1 MPSHPIDYQIQS
13 NVFSTPELVALFDEQ
28 ARFARWLC
36 IEAALARAQAD
47 LGVIPQAAA
56 EMICS
61 KALLSQI
68 DLEQLTEEYK
78 TSRNSLMPLVKT
90 LKKACGKNHGEFV
103 HFGITTQDVLDTG
116 QILELK
122 AFFQILYRDLRR
134 LEEICLDLTLRHKAT
149 PMVGRTHGQQA
160 IPITFGLKTA
170 VWLSEIRR
178 HIARLKSLAK
188 RTLQGQLGGAVGT
201 MAALGP
207 MAQEIR
213 GKTFAYLELEHST
226 LSWHT
231 SRDNM
236 AEVAAFQA
244 ILAGTL
250 EKIANEIF
258 QLGKTEI
265 GELKETAPIATH
277 SSSTMPHK
285 SNPVLCQRVAVL
297 ARQSRGLASLIIDS
311 MVHEHERDAR
321 ALWSEWLNIPQISIY
336 TGTAVYYLVE
346 VMRHLTVDSDRMRQ
360 NLYMQK
366 EMVMSE
372 WLLFQFGAQIGKMS
386 AQEKLHGLIRK
397 AQTENISLTELLA
410 NDALLGP
417 LLNQEQL
424 DFLNHPELYVGQ
436 ALSLIEQ
443 TICQVEVERQNDPET
458 L

>member
-1 MPSHPIDYQIQS
+1 
-13 NVFSTPELVALFDEQ
+13 
-28 ARFARWLC
+28 
-36 IEAALARAQAD
+36 
-47 LGVIPQAAA
+47 
-56 EMICS
+56 
-61 KALLSQI
+61 
-68 DLEQLTEEYK
+68 
-78 TSRNSLMPLVKT
+78 
-90 LKKACGKNHGEFV
+90 
-103 HFGITTQDVLDTG
+103 
-116 QILELK
+116 
-122 AFFQILYRDLRR
+122 
-134 LEEICLDLTLRHKAT
+134 
-149 PMVGRTHGQQA
+149 
-160 IPITFGLKTA
+160 
-170 VWLSEIRR
+170 
-178 HIARLKSLAK
+178 
-188 RTLQGQLGGAVGT
+188 
-201 MAALGP
+201 
-207 MAQEIR
+207 
-213 GKTFAYLELEHST
+213 
-226 LSWHT
+226 
-231 SRDNM
+231 
-236 AEVAAFQA
+236 
-244 ILAGTL
+244 
-250 EKIANEIF
+250 
-258 QLGKTEI
+258 
-265 GELKETAPIATH
+265 
-277 SSSTMPHK
+277 
-285 SNPVLCQRVAVL
+285 
-297 ARQSRGLASLIIDS
+297 